1 MIKKSLLCF
10 IVLVILHDLIVRI
23 NPTMGMATHQWQ
35 DNLIKAQSFLYADH
49 VDSAMVGTS
58 LSARIIRD
66 SIPSI
71 KSVSFGGCAVEDGL
85 RIISNKDQLPQYIFV
100 ETNLLFTEGNKELVN
115 KLTEGIIPR
124 IKHWIPSL
132 REQYEPICLLAS
144 LALKSGNVNPQAGA
158 ADVDMNILNESI
170 RQLHHEDSIYHYE
183 VSEER
188 VKTVKGL
195 IDSLEEKGVKVVF
208 FEMPVNE
215 NISHL
220 SKFEQTRKKVSEVFP
235 KDKYCYLPSDTT
247 HYLTTDGEHLS
258 FEEQQ
263 RYSHFFKDL
272 VSRKTRGT
280 TQRKP

>member
-10 IVLVILHDLIVRI
+10 CVLFILHYLIVQM

-49 VDSAMVGTS
+49 ADSAMVGTS

-71 KSVSFGGCAVEDGL
+71 KSISFGGCAVEDGL
-85 RIISNKDQLPQYIFV
+85 RLISSKQDLPQYIFV
-100 ETNLLFTEGNKELVN
+100 ETNLLFMDGNQELIN
-115 KLTEGIIPR
+115 KLTEGIIPM
-124 IKHWIPSL
+124 IKGWIPSL

-158 ADVDMNILNESI
+158 AAIDMNILNESI
-170 RQLHHEDSIYHYE
+170 KQQQEDDRKYQYE

-188 VKTVKGL
+188 LRTIKEMM
-195 IDSLEEKGVKVVF
+195 DSLEGKGVKFVF

-215 NISHL
+215 RIYQL
-220 SKFEQTRKKVSEVFP
+220 RKFEQTRKALYQVFP
-235 KDKYCYLPSDTT
+235 NNKYRYLPSDTT

-263 RYSHFFKDL
+263 VFSHYFKNLLTHTDQNN
-272 VSRKTRGT
+272 K
-280 TQRKP
+280 QHE